1 METVGIRELKTHLS
15 RHLKRVRPGAV
26 AGHRTRP
33 FHCDDQPRGGAGR
46 RRLGSP
52 ARRGRARALEWRQA
66 HRRQAAAQNHGQD
79 GIVDRARGSPVTL
92 YVDTSSLIKLY
103 VTEAGSDVVRQLV
116 GDASVVAT
124 SVVAYAETR
133 AALARLRRERVLT
146 ASKLASAKSEFEEQW
161 PTYLTL
167 EATDSLC
174 RAAGE
179 LAEKYRLRGFDSI
192 HLASFAEV
200 VRRAGTDGTRFSSF
214 DDRLNQAARKL
225 TRTFKRSASRGR
237 QSRRLR

>member
-1 METVGIRELKTHLS
+1 M
-15 RHLKRVRPGAV
+15 
-26 AGHRTRP
+26 
-33 FHCDDQPRGGAGR
+33 
-46 RRLGSP
+46 
-52 ARRGRARALEWRQA
+52 
-66 HRRQAAAQNHGQD
+66 
-79 GIVDRARGSPVTL
+79 TL
-92 YVDTSSLIKLY
+92 YLDTSSLVKLY

-116 GDASVVAT
+116 GNARVVAT

-133 AALARLRRERVLT
+133 ASLARLRREGALT
-146 ASKLASAKSEFEEQW
+146 GSKLVSAKREFEEQW

-179 LAEKYRLRGFDSI
+179 LAEKYSLRGFDSI

-200 VRRAGTDGTRFSSF
+200 ARRAGTDDTRFSSF

-225 TRTFKRSASRGR
+225 TRTLERTGQK
-237 QSRRLR
+237 